1 MDMEQGRLQQQRK
14 ALPAKP
20 GVYLMKDDRDNVLY
34 VGKAASL
41 YHRVGSYFGS
51 SDSLSLKTLRMT
63 AQTADIDF
71 YITDS
76 EQEAILLECSLIK
89 KYRPRYN
96 MRLKDDKSYPYLKIS
111 LNEDWPRVYVTRRV
125 ENDGAR
131 YFGPYA
137 SAGSLRTT
145 LALLRR
151 LFPIR
156 QCRGAITGKAFRP
169 CLEYHIQR
177 CLGPCIGAVGRQ
189 DYGQMVK
196 QVVLFLEG
204 KHELIVREL
213 HDKMR
218 LAADD
223 LDFEKA
229 ALLRDQIEAVKRVT
243 EEQKIAQVGGEADV
257 IAFAQA
263 GDQAY
268 VLVFFIRQ
276 GKLIGREHFIL
287 AGTKDEEAS
296 QIMTSFVQQFYSSA
310 AHIPRRLLLQHAL
323 KEMSLVAEWLG
334 RRRGKRVE
342 LRVPRRGAGRGL
354 VDMAAENARR
364 GLEQN
369 RVKSL
374 AAPETLREALEEMQR
389 VLSLPALP
397 QRVEGYDVS
406 NIQGT
411 SAVGSMVV
419 FERGLPKK
427 SHYRLFRIKSVAG
440 ANDYAMLQEVLRRR
454 FRRVSGESREGSWAA
469 MPDLVLIDGGRGQL
483 NAVLEVMRQ
492 MGVDAVPC
500 VSIAKENEAVFLRHL
515 SEPIVLPRQSA
526 ALHLVQR
533 VRDEAHRFAVGYYHK
548 VHRSRSF
555 ASSLDDIPGIGAKR
569 RRALLKRFGS
579 IRRIKE
585 ATLDELASVEG
596 MTRFVATKLKEYV

>member
-1 MDMEQGRLQQQRK
+1 
-14 ALPAKP
+14 
-20 GVYLMKDDRDNVLY
+20 
-34 VGKAASL
+34 
-41 YHRVGSYFGS
+41 
-51 SDSLSLKTLRMT
+51 
-63 AQTADIDF
+63 
-71 YITDS
+71 
-76 EQEAILLECSLIK
+76 
-89 KYRPRYN
+89 

-111 LNEDWPRVYVTRRV
+111 LNEDWPRAYVTRRV

-156 QCRGAITGKAFRP
+156 QCGGAIIGEALRP

-177 CLGPCIGAVGRQ
+177 CLGPCIGAVGKQ
-189 DYGQMVK
+189 DYRQMVNR
-196 QVVLFLEG
+196 VVLFLEG

-213 HDKMR
+213 HHKMR
-218 LAADD
+218 LAAND

-229 ALLRDQIEAVKRVT
+229 ALLRDQIQAVKKVT
-243 EEQKIAQVGGEADV
+243 EEQKIAQVEGEADV

-287 AGTKDEEAS
+287 AGTKDEKAS

-310 AHIPRRLLLQHAL
+310 AHIPRRILLQHPL
-323 KEMSLVAEWLG
+323 KETSLVVEWLEG
-334 RRRGKRVE
+334 RGGKRVE
-342 LRVPRRGAGRGL
+342 LRVPRRGTGRGL
-354 VDMAAENARR
+354 VDMVAENARR
-364 GLEQN
+364 GLEQT

-374 AAPETLREALEEMQR
+374 SAPETLREALGELQE

-427 SHYRLFRIKSVAG
+427 SHYRLFKIKSVAG

-483 NAVLEVMRQ
+483 NAALEVMRET
-492 MGVDAVPC
+492 GVDSVPC
-500 VSIAKENEAVFLRHL
+500 VSIAKENEALFLPHL
-515 SEPIVLPRQSA
+515 AEPIVLPRQSA

-548 VHRSRSF
+548 VHRRRSF

-569 RRALLKRFGS
+569 RRALLRRFGS
-579 IRRIKE
+579 VRRIRE

>member
-1 MDMEQGRLQQQRK
+1 
-14 ALPAKP
+14 
-20 GVYLMKDDRDNVLY
+20 MKDDKDNVLY

-41 YHRVGSYFGS
+41 YHRVGSYFRGS
-51 SDSLSLKTLRMT
+51 ENLSLKTSRMT
-63 AQTADIDF
+63 AQIADIDF

-111 LNEDWPRVYVTRRV
+111 LNEDWPRAYVTRRV
-125 ENDGAR
+125 EDDGAR

-137 SAGSLRTT
+137 SAGSLRTS

-156 QCRGAITGKAFRP
+156 QCKAAITDKAVRP

-177 CLGPCIGAVGRQ
+177 CLGPCIGAVSRQ
-189 DYGQMVK
+189 EYGHMVNR
-196 QVVLFLEG
+196 VVLFLEG
-204 KHELIVREL
+204 KHEMILREL
-213 HDKMR
+213 HHKMR
-218 LAADD
+218 LAAGD

-229 ALLRDQIEAVKRVT
+229 ALLRDQIEAVRRVT
-243 EEQKIAQVGGEADV
+243 EEQKIAHVEGEVDV
-257 IAFAQA
+257 IAFIQG

-287 AGTKDEEAS
+287 TGTKDEEAS

-310 AHIPRRLLLQHAL
+310 AYIPRRMLLQHPL
-323 KEMSLVAEWLG
+323 EEMSLVAKWLEG
-334 RRRGKRVE
+334 RKGTKVE
-342 LRVPRRGAGRGL
+342 LLVPRRGAGKGL
-354 VDMAAENARR
+354 VDMVAENARR
-364 GLEQN
+364 GLEQT
-369 RVKSL
+369 RVRSL
-374 AAPETLREALEEMQR
+374 ATPETLREALEELQKA
-389 VLSLPALP
+389 LSLPALP
-397 QRVEGYDVS
+397 QRIEGYDVS

-419 FERGLPKK
+419 FERGLAKK
-427 SHYRLFRIKSVAG
+427 SHYRLFRIKSVGG
-440 ANDYAMLQEVLRRR
+440 ANDCAMLQEVLRRR
-454 FRRVSGESREGSWAA
+454 FRRVSGESRNGTWAA
-469 MPDLVLIDGGRGQL
+469 LPDLVVIDGGRGQL
-483 NAVLEVMRQ
+483 NAALEVMTETR
-492 MGVDAVPC
+492 VDSVPC
-500 VSIAKENEAVFLRHL
+500 VSIAKENETIFLTDL
-515 SEPIVLPRQSA
+515 AEPVILPRQSA
-526 ALHLVQR
+526 ALQLVQR

-555 ASSLDDIPGIGAKR
+555 ASSLDDVPGIGTKR

-579 IRRIKE
+579 IRRIRE

-596 MTRFVATKLKEYV
+596 MTRVVATKLKEYL